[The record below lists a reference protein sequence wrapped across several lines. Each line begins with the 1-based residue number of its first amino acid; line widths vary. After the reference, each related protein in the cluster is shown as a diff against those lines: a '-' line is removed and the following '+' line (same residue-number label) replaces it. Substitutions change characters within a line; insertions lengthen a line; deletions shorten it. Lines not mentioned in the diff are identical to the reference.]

1 MENKASFDV
10 LVQDASAVLNRII
23 VSEEMAKNSR
33 GIVKVIRF
41 RDWLK
46 TIAPRRPTRPIISGV
61 AMHTSNAIQPFLIL
75 STYSSPPTKSAPD
88 SETVG
93 I

>member
-1 MENKASFDV
+1 MENKTSFDV
-10 LVQDASAVLNRII
+10 LVQDATAVLNRII

-46 TIAPRRPTRPIISGV
+46 AIAPSE
-61 AMHTSNAIQPFLIL
+61 
-75 STYSSPPTKSAPD
+75 AP
-88 SETVG
+88 SETQDAEDWQY
-93 I
+93 

>member
-1 MENKASFDV
+1 MENKTSFDV
-10 LVQDASAVLNRII
+10 LVQDAVAVLNRII

-46 TIAPRRPTRPIISGV
+46 AIAPS
-61 AMHTSNAIQPFLIL
+61 
-75 STYSSPPTKSAPD
+75 STP
-88 SETVG
+88 SETQDEEDWQY
-93 I
+93 

>member
-10 LVQDASAVLNRII
+10 LVQDAVAVLNRII

-46 TIAPRRPTRPIISGV
+46 AIAPCDTP
-61 AMHTSNAIQPFLIL
+61 
-75 STYSSPPTKSAPD
+75 
-88 SETVG
+88 SETQDAEDWQY
-93 I
+93 

>member
-1 MENKASFDV
+1 MENKANFDV
-10 LVQDASAVLNRII
+10 LVQDAVAVLNRII

-46 TIAPRRPTRPIISGV
+46 AIAP
-61 AMHTSNAIQPFLIL
+61 SNTP
-75 STYSSPPTKSAPD
+75 
-88 SETVG
+88 SETQDEEDWQY
-93 I
+93 

>member
-1 MENKASFDV
+1 MENKTNFDV
-10 LVQDASAVLNRII
+10 LVQDAVAVLNRII

-46 TIAPRRPTRPIISGV
+46 AIAP
-61 AMHTSNAIQPFLIL
+61 SNTP
-75 STYSSPPTKSAPD
+75 
-88 SETVG
+88 SETQDEEDWQY
-93 I
+93 

>member
-1 MENKASFDV
+1 MENKTSFDV
-10 LVQDASAVLNRII
+10 LVQDATEVLNRII

-46 TIAPRRPTRPIISGV
+46 AIAPSDTP
-61 AMHTSNAIQPFLIL
+61 
-75 STYSSPPTKSAPD
+75 
-88 SETVG
+88 SETQDAEDWQY
-93 I
+93 

>member
-10 LVQDASAVLNRII
+10 LVQDAVAVLNRII
-23 VSEEMAKNSR
+23 VSEEMSKNSR

-46 TIAPRRPTRPIISGV
+46 AIAPSE
-61 AMHTSNAIQPFLIL
+61 
-75 STYSSPPTKSAPD
+75 AP
-88 SETVG
+88 SETQDAEDWQY
-93 I
+93 

>member
-10 LVQDASAVLNRII
+10 LVQDAVAVLNRII

-46 TIAPRRPTRPIISGV
+46 AIAPSD
-61 AMHTSNAIQPFLIL
+61 
-75 STYSSPPTKSAPD
+75 AP
-88 SETVG
+88 SETQDAEDWQY
-93 I
+93 

>member
-1 MENKASFDV
+1 MENKTSFDV
-10 LVQDASAVLNRII
+10 LVQDAVAVLNRII

-46 TIAPRRPTRPIISGV
+46 AIAPSD
-61 AMHTSNAIQPFLIL
+61 AQ
-75 STYSSPPTKSAPD
+75 
-88 SETVG
+88 SETQDAENWQY
-93 I
+93 

>member
-10 LVQDASAVLNRII
+10 LVQDAVAVLNRII

-46 TIAPRRPTRPIISGV
+46 AIAPSE
-61 AMHTSNAIQPFLIL
+61 AQ
-75 STYSSPPTKSAPD
+75 
-88 SETVG
+88 SETQDTEDWQY
-93 I
+93 

>member
-1 MENKASFDV
+1 MENKTNFDV
-10 LVQDASAVLNRII
+10 LVQDAVAVLNRII

-46 TIAPRRPTRPIISGV
+46 AIAPSDTP
-61 AMHTSNAIQPFLIL
+61 
-75 STYSSPPTKSAPD
+75 
-88 SETVG
+88 SETQDAEDWQY
-93 I
+93 

>member
-10 LVQDASAVLNRII
+10 LVQDAVAVLNRII

-46 TIAPRRPTRPIISGV
+46 AIAPSE
-61 AMHTSNAIQPFLIL
+61 
-75 STYSSPPTKSAPD
+75 AP
-88 SETVG
+88 SETQDAEDWQY
-93 I
+93 

>member
-1 MENKASFDV
+1 MENKTSFDV
-10 LVQDASAVLNRII
+10 LVQDAVAVLNRII

-46 TIAPRRPTRPIISGV
+46 AIAP
-61 AMHTSNAIQPFLIL
+61 SNTPSDAQDEEDWQ
-75 STYSSPPTKSAPD
+75 Y
-88 SETVG
+88 
-93 I
+93 

>member
-1 MENKASFDV
+1 MENKESFDV
-10 LVQDASAVLNRII
+10 LVQDAVAVLNRII

-46 TIAPRRPTRPIISGV
+46 AIAP
-61 AMHTSNAIQPFLIL
+61 SNTP
-75 STYSSPPTKSAPD
+75 
-88 SETVG
+88 SETQDEEDWQY
-93 I
+93 

>member
-1 MENKASFDV
+1 MENKTNFDV
-10 LVQDASAVLNRII
+10 LVQDAVAVLNRII

-46 TIAPRRPTRPIISGV
+46 AIAP
-61 AMHTSNAIQPFLIL
+61 
-75 STYSSPPTKSAPD
+75 
-88 SETVG
+88 SETPSETQDAEDWQY
-93 I
+93 

>member
-1 MENKASFDV
+1 MENKANFDV
-10 LVQDASAVLNRII
+10 LVQDAVAVLNRII

-46 TIAPRRPTRPIISGV
+46 AIAPSDT
-61 AMHTSNAIQPFLIL
+61 A
-75 STYSSPPTKSAPD
+75 
-88 SETVG
+88 SEKPEAEEDWQY
-93 I
+93 

>member
-1 MENKASFDV
+1 MENKTSFDV
-10 LVQDASAVLNRII
+10 LVQDAVAVLNRII

-46 TIAPRRPTRPIISGV
+46 AIAP
-61 AMHTSNAIQPFLIL
+61 SNTP
-75 STYSSPPTKSAPD
+75 
-88 SETVG
+88 SETQDEEDWQY
-93 I
+93 

>member
-1 MENKASFDV
+1 MENKTSFDV
-10 LVQDASAVLNRII
+10 LVQDAAAVLNRII

-46 TIAPRRPTRPIISGV
+46 AIAP
-61 AMHTSNAIQPFLIL
+61 SNTPSDAQDEEDWQ
-75 STYSSPPTKSAPD
+75 Y
-88 SETVG
+88 
-93 I
+93 

>member
-1 MENKASFDV
+1 MENKTNFDV
-10 LVQDASAVLNRII
+10 LVQDAVAVLNRII

-46 TIAPRRPTRPIISGV
+46 AVAPSDT
-61 AMHTSNAIQPFLIL
+61 Q
-75 STYSSPPTKSAPD
+75 
-88 SETVG
+88 SETQDAEDWQY
-93 I
+93 

>member
-1 MENKASFDV
+1 MENKTSFDV
-10 LVQDASAVLNRII
+10 LVQDAVEVLNRII

-46 TIAPRRPTRPIISGV
+46 AIAPS
-61 AMHTSNAIQPFLIL
+61 
-75 STYSSPPTKSAPD
+75 YAP
-88 SETVG
+88 SEPQEEDWQY
-93 I
+93 

>member
-1 MENKASFDV
+1 MENKTNFDV
-10 LVQDASAVLNRII
+10 LVQDAVAVLNRII

-46 TIAPRRPTRPIISGV
+46 AVAPSDT
-61 AMHTSNAIQPFLIL
+61 TSEKPEAEEDWQ
-75 STYSSPPTKSAPD
+75 Y
-88 SETVG
+88 
-93 I
+93 

>member
-1 MENKASFDV
+1 MENKTNFDV
-10 LVQDASAVLNRII
+10 LVQDAVAVLNRII

-46 TIAPRRPTRPIISGV
+46 AIAPSEAPSE
-61 AMHTSNAIQPFLIL
+61 
-75 STYSSPPTKSAPD
+75 APD
-88 SETVG
+88 AEDWQY
-93 I
+93 

>member
-10 LVQDASAVLNRII
+10 LVQDAVAVLNRII

-46 TIAPRRPTRPIISGV
+46 AIAPSE
-61 AMHTSNAIQPFLIL
+61 
-75 STYSSPPTKSAPD
+75 AP
-88 SETVG
+88 SEKPDAEEDWQY
-93 I
+93 

>member
-1 MENKASFDV
+1 MENKTSFDV
-10 LVQDASAVLNRII
+10 LVQDAVAVLNRII

-46 TIAPRRPTRPIISGV
+46 AIAPSD
-61 AMHTSNAIQPFLIL
+61 
-75 STYSSPPTKSAPD
+75 AP
-88 SETVG
+88 SETQDAEDWQY
-93 I
+93 

>member
-1 MENKASFDV
+1 MENKTSFDV

-46 TIAPRRPTRPIISGV
+46 AIAP
-61 AMHTSNAIQPFLIL
+61 SNTP
-75 STYSSPPTKSAPD
+75 
-88 SETVG
+88 SETPDEEDWQY
-93 I
+93 

>member
-10 LVQDASAVLNRII
+10 LVQDAVAVLNRII

-46 TIAPRRPTRPIISGV
+46 AIAPNS
-61 AMHTSNAIQPFLIL
+61 TS
-75 STYSSPPTKSAPD
+75 
-88 SETVG
+88 SETQAEEDWQY
-93 I
+93 

>member
-1 MENKASFDV
+1 MENKTSFDV
-10 LVQDASAVLNRII
+10 LVQDAVAVLNRII

-46 TIAPRRPTRPIISGV
+46 AIAP
-61 AMHTSNAIQPFLIL
+61 SNTP
-75 STYSSPPTKSAPD
+75 
-88 SETVG
+88 SEPQDEEDWQY
-93 I
+93 

>member
-1 MENKASFDV
+1 MENKTNFDV
-10 LVQDASAVLNRII
+10 LVQDAVAVLNRII

-46 TIAPRRPTRPIISGV
+46 AIAPS
-61 AMHTSNAIQPFLIL
+61 
-75 STYSSPPTKSAPD
+75 STP
-88 SETVG
+88 SETQDAAEEDWQY
-93 I
+93 

>member
-1 MENKASFDV
+1 MENKTSFDV
-10 LVQDASAVLNRII
+10 LVQDAAAVLNRII

-46 TIAPRRPTRPIISGV
+46 TIAPSDT
-61 AMHTSNAIQPFLIL
+61 A
-75 STYSSPPTKSAPD
+75 
-88 SETVG
+88 SETQAEEDWQY
-93 I
+93 

>member
-1 MENKASFDV
+1 MENKENFDV
-10 LVQDASAVLNRII
+10 LVQDAVAVLNRII

-46 TIAPRRPTRPIISGV
+46 AIAPS
-61 AMHTSNAIQPFLIL
+61 
-75 STYSSPPTKSAPD
+75 STP
-88 SETVG
+88 SETQDEEDWQY
-93 I
+93 

>member
-1 MENKASFDV
+1 MENKESFDV
-10 LVQDASAVLNRII
+10 LVQDAVAVLNRII

-46 TIAPRRPTRPIISGV
+46 AIAPS
-61 AMHTSNAIQPFLIL
+61 
-75 STYSSPPTKSAPD
+75 STQ
-88 SETVG
+88 SETQDAEDWQY
-93 I
+93 

>member
-1 MENKASFDV
+1 MENKTNFDV
-10 LVQDASAVLNRII
+10 LVQDAVAVLNRII

-46 TIAPRRPTRPIISGV
+46 
-61 AMHTSNAIQPFLIL
+61 AIVPSDTQ
-75 STYSSPPTKSAPD
+75 
-88 SETVG
+88 SEKPEAEEDWQY
-93 I
+93 

>member
-1 MENKASFDV
+1 MENKENFDV
-10 LVQDASAVLNRII
+10 LVQDAVAVLNRII

-46 TIAPRRPTRPIISGV
+46 AIAPSE
-61 AMHTSNAIQPFLIL
+61 
-75 STYSSPPTKSAPD
+75 AP
-88 SETVG
+88 SETQEEDWQY
-93 I
+93 

>member
-1 MENKASFDV
+1 MENKTNFDV
-10 LVQDASAVLNRII
+10 LVQDATAVLNRII

-46 TIAPRRPTRPIISGV
+46 AIAPS
-61 AMHTSNAIQPFLIL
+61 
-75 STYSSPPTKSAPD
+75 STP
-88 SETVG
+88 SETPDEEDWQY
-93 I
+93 

>member
-1 MENKASFDV
+1 MENKTSFDV
-10 LVQDASAVLNRII
+10 LVQDAVAVLNRVI

-46 TIAPRRPTRPIISGV
+46 AIAP
-61 AMHTSNAIQPFLIL
+61 SNTP
-75 STYSSPPTKSAPD
+75 
-88 SETVG
+88 SEQQDEEDWQY
-93 I
+93 

>member
-1 MENKASFDV
+1 MENKENFDV
-10 LVQDASAVLNRII
+10 LVQDAVAVLNRII

-46 TIAPRRPTRPIISGV
+46 AIAP
-61 AMHTSNAIQPFLIL
+61 N
-75 STYSSPPTKSAPD
+75 STQ
-88 SETVG
+88 SEPQEEDWQY
-93 I
+93 

>member
-10 LVQDASAVLNRII
+10 LVQDAVAVLNRII

-46 TIAPRRPTRPIISGV
+46 AIAPS
-61 AMHTSNAIQPFLIL
+61 
-75 STYSSPPTKSAPD
+75 STP
-88 SETVG
+88 SETQDEEDWQY
-93 I
+93 